1 MDNLCHTLVGAALA
15 EAGLKRR
22 TRYGSATLMIA
33 SNLPDID
40 VLVFATSTPSVAFRR
55 GWTHGILADL
65 VPADPVDARHPSSC
79 APVTQGPPRCQ
90 RRSANPAGTA
100 PVALV
105 HRCDP
110 AHPDG
115 RAEQLRRPPADALQP
130 ALVLRRCP
138 VHHRSLAVDCSR
150 GGRLACTAPAFG
162 GRRRAARWCLRRRMC
177 SP

>member
-65 VPADPVDARHPSSC
+65 FLSILLTLAVLLLARQEQIRQNAVRP
-79 APVTQGPPRCQ
+79 
-90 RRSANPAGTA
+90 ANPAGTT

-105 HRCDP
+105 HRCHP
-110 AHPDG
+110 AHPD
-115 RAEQLRRPPADALQP
+115 
-130 ALVLRRCP
+130 
-138 VHHRSLAVDCSR
+138 
-150 GGRLACTAPAFG
+150 
-162 GRRRAARWCLRRRMC
+162 
-177 SP
+177 